1 MLLLGLL
8 SPFSP
13 SFGPLLPGSLL
24 AGDDEGGGIVTWE
37 GKSQISVYHIPME
50 YIFAPY
56 LQIKIQLSLHL
67 DNLIPNRRNSSNA
80 TYDS

>member
-24 AGDDEGGGIVTWE
+24 AGDDEGGGIVTFLSALVPSTE
-37 GKSQISVYHIPME
+37 TSCLVVGSMIAIL
-50 YIFAPY
+50 F
-56 LQIKIQLSLHL
+56 LSLVRVEVPL
-67 DNLIPNRRNSSNA
+67 GGPECA
-80 TYDS
+80 GGP